1 MEKLREL
8 DRADKAQDYA
18 HDETMAQM
26 EHDTRRVLAE
36 FQKDMSAS
44 QIAALGIKDLSPEA
58 QVALA
63 AALGSDKE
71 LEYLKKSSDE
81 RAAMLKDL
89 IEYTRGIEKENREQQ
104 QDTLDKMMKAMLE
117 AMRTNAGIVSG
128 AVAGQRASVEGTL
141 NVVKDI
147 ATHRQDEVDSDKRE
161 AKADARHAQE
171 RLDHTQ
177 DTALHYTTKFASTEA
192 TADALKGKDP
202 AEVAPMVFVLTTMGN
217 ATVSLADVLQLINDG
232 EIEPDTELSLNGQ
245 IVKAYDCEVLRGRL
259 NNLYSVKCPNC
270 GEIGLKGHLCPECH
284 KQL

>member
-1 MEKLREL
+1 MYREE

-26 EHDTRRVLAE
+26 EHETKRVLAE

-44 QIAALGIKDLSPEA
+44 QIAALGIKDLSPQA

-104 QDTLDKMMKAMLE
+104 QVTLDKMMAAMLE

-128 AVAGQRASVEGTL
+128 AVAGQRASVESTL
-141 NVVKDI
+141 NTVKDI

-171 RLDHTQ
+171 RSDHTQ

-192 TADALKGKDP
+192 TAEALKGNTST
-202 AEVAPMVFVLTTMGN
+202 AAAPLVFILTAMGN
-217 ATVSLADVLQLINDG
+217 APASLADVLQLISAG
-232 EIEPDTELSLNGQ
+232 EINPDTELSVNGE
-245 IVKAYDCEVLRGRL
+245 IVKAYDCKVLRGML
-259 NNLYSVKCPNC
+259 NKMYSVECSNC
-270 GEIGLKGHLCPECH
+270 GATGLKGHLCPECG